1 MSLIEFCVWKYK
13 LDIIELMSRPQGV
26 SKELEA
32 AEEKIE
38 QIQSDMKKIR
48 KYKKKWD
55 GRVPIEHGAKKIIY
69 DQDMKI
75 LSLAEV
81 LYILYISLHS
91 LFLSQ
96 YTNNK

>member
-38 QIQSDMKKIR
+38 QIQTDMKKIR

-69 DQDMKI
+69 DQDMAI

-81 LYILYISLHS
+81 YYISLHS
-91 LFLSQ
+91 LSM
-96 YTNNK
+96 YE